1 MAEKAN
7 GQEQPT
13 NNEEKKENGENQENS
28 ENQVE
33 PMELPPF
40 EIISGYFMQC
50 IGLAIMADPVDTC
63 ESVPCN
69 AIGAQYRF
77 ISVDHVAIFNI
88 NCGDQRRTYRPN
100 PTPIGD
106 STSSVQQ
113 KERGEGSQIQ
123 SSLQGLIPTVT
134 IEVHGAEVETF
145 QGYLED
151 EHISMHAEEA
161 FFRDI
166 LPECNPEIRYHVTWY
181 MSSSPCSACAAK
193 IAEALKSRKN
203 MRLTIMVARLFLWEE
218 PEIQEGLRLL
228 KASGCKL
235 KIMKPSD
242 FVYTWNTFVESE
254 GQTFT
259 PWEDVQENY
268 EYHEKILDEILH

>member
-40 EIISGYFMQC
+40 EIISGDRLSPFFFKFQFKNVEYSSGRNKTFLC
-50 IGLAIMADPVDTC
+50 Y
-63 ESVPCN
+63 SV
-69 AIGAQYRF
+69 
-77 ISVDHVAIFNI
+77 
-88 NCGDQRRTYRPN
+88 
-100 PTPIGD
+100 
-106 STSSVQQ
+106 
-113 KERGEGSQIQ
+113 
-123 SSLQGLIPTVT
+123 
-134 IEVHGAEVETF
+134 EVHGAEVETF